1 MKKFLLILAMGLML
15 LPSFGRKVIVLE
27 VTKEGDGWQNLFNL
41 YREVTTTYVGNQNG
55 VPCVNLTCTGAGYSW
70 CRASREI
77 GEMNFGMSP
86 NDARTVLSNE
96 QIVNVSVA
104 VCRRVAVVE
113 GDVMAAAGVTVED
126 HLFLHPCAGGTARIN
141 RINRYE
147 GAEIGRIGHHTHN
160 QTIGAVGC
168 FVHEGRLQRVDRDG
182 GVKLRRDG
190 DIVVTGRAIEIEGTY
205 AFIVRGTDVGQ

>member
-1 MKKFLLILAMGLML
+1 MKKILLILAMGLML

-41 YREVTTTYVGNQNG
+41 YREVTTTYVGNKNG

-96 QIVNVSVA
+96 QIVNAINDLIEASETAFAKKTKATSASKKVA
-104 VCRRVAVVE
+104 VRSNKGTSLYVVKATWNYNARSANPQAKI
-113 GDVMAAAGVTVED
+113 VITVEVD
-126 HLFLHPCAGGTARIN
+126 DNGLLNRRI
-141 RINRYE
+141 
-147 GAEIGRIGHHTHN
+147 
-160 QTIGAVGC
+160 
-168 FVHEGRLQRVDRDG
+168 
-182 GVKLRRDG
+182 
-190 DIVVTGRAIEIEGTY
+190 
-205 AFIVRGTDVGQ
+205 